1 MKLKLLPGLIVT
13 TTVVL
18 VACGEKKAAPVS
30 GKPYPLT
37 TCIVSDEK
45 LGSMGEPYVFVHDG
59 QQIKLCCD
67 GCLKDFKKAPAKYLA
82 KLTAGKAP
90 APVAPAK

>member
-1 MKLKLLPGLIVT
+1 MKPKLLPLLVVT
-13 TTVVL
+13 VAVVL
-18 VACGEKKAAPVS
+18 VACGGGKDNAAS
-30 GKPYPLT
+30 GKPYPLK

-45 LGSMGEPYVFVHDG
+45 LGSMGEPYVFVHEG

-67 GCLKDFKKAPAKYLA
+67 GCLKDFKKEPAKYLA
-82 KLTAGKAP
+82 KLTAGAVP